1 MRLLVFSCGLRSK
14 CTTKLEASGSWSQPW
29 NVGGRHRRCLPWCDY
44 ITLPT
49 IILFLSSLAFQKLT
63 GKTFLSFF
71 FHGSLFQTYHTWRLG
86 LKFDIFPERRW
97 ENATVPYHISHKYS
111 KSASLRF
118 SVTIERRPGLKMA
131 CVLYLKIALTTF
143 SVLFFQGPVDRETI
157 QTALYTLGLMTCI
170 DFVPYDGEVEDYLLI
185 WPVEEPAG

>member
-1 MRLLVFSCGLRSK
+1 MYNEAWSKRILKSALECGRETSPVSPLMWLHNATDNNPLSFFSGISK
-14 CTTKLEASGSWSQPW
+14 IDGE
-29 NVGGRHRRCLPWCDY
+29 N
-44 ITLPT
+44 
-49 IILFLSSLAFQKLT
+49 LSF
-63 GKTFLSFF
+63 FF